1 MQAIRHWMAA
11 TLGALAVLA
20 APAAIAQAPAATV
33 KVGLIGPFTGPSSDF
48 GIPLRQGIEL
58 AVAEINNAGGYLGR
72 PLELVVR
79 DDKGNPDAGLA
90 RPRRTW
96 PSKVWWRPSAFATPA
111 WRPSRWRCTRTR
123 NCR

>member
-11 TLGALAVLA
+11 TLGALVVLA

-58 AVAEINNAGGYLGR
+58 AVAEINTAGGYLGR
-72 PLELVVR
+72 PRELVVH
-79 DDKGNPDAGLA
+79 DDKGDPDRVSYLVEIRNGKQVVTNTLA
-90 RPRRTW
+90 
-96 PSKVWWRPSAFATPA
+96 PA
-111 WRPSRWRCTRTR
+111 KPL
-123 NCR
+123 